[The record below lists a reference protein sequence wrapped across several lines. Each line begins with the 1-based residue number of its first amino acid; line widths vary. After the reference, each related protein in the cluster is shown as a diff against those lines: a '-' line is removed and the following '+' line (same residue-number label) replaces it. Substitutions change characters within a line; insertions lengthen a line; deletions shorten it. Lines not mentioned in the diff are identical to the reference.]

1 MNMAY
6 KMNKS
11 WERERSSI
19 HSPEGVDELKRNVK
33 WGLLRLYTGMAESM
47 WKWTFPEGF
56 EEMQDMSW
64 GTAPEYFMFNNG
76 QAVWFKDDITE
87 QFHILPFCTTSR
99 GINIYGKPVEWS
111 PVPVGWDD
119 IKGTDNPAIQRIH
132 DMKLNST
139 NSVIMRNDLYGESDR
154 GYVESMVNEMVD
166 NTLTLN
172 QLQLIAKCPF
182 VFNVT
187 EDNVLSAKNYF
198 LMLAE
203 NRPIIFT
210 NALGDKTIPS
220 VEVTN
225 VPIDVALFDLFDRW
239 ECQLLTY
246 LGIPCVPITKRAQ
259 QTVSEVQSNDSKLYI
274 RRQEKLNQ
282 RQRACDKLKDI
293 FGVDVTVESVID
305 SLADEQMTF
314 DVVEED
320 SGGIEHE

>member
-1 MNMAY
+1 MAY

-11 WERERSSI
+11 WEKERSEI
-19 HSPEGVDELKRNVK
+19 HSPEGVDELKKNVK
-33 WGLLRLYTGMAESM
+33 WGLLRLYTGIAESM
-47 WKWTFPEGF
+47 WSYDFPEGF
-56 EEMQDMSW
+56 EEMQEMSW

-76 QAVWFKDDITE
+76 QAVWFFDDGS
-87 QFHILPFCTTSR
+87 QQYHILPFCTTSK

-111 PVPVGWDD
+111 PVPVGW
-119 IKGTDNPAIQRIH
+119 TDSAIGNNPAVEHIRNL
-132 DMKLNST
+132 KLNST
-139 NSVIMRNDLYGESDR
+139 NSVIMRNDLHGEGDR
-154 GYVESMVNEMVD
+154 AYVESMVNEMVD

-203 NRPIIFT
+203 NRPVIFT

-220 VEVTN
+220 VEPTN

-239 ECQLLTY
+239 ESQLLTY
-246 LGIPCVPITKRAQ
+246 LGVPNVAITKRAQ

-274 RRQEKLNQ
+274 RRQEKLKQ
-282 RQRACDKLKDI
+282 RQMAMDRLKEV
-293 FGVDVTVESVID
+293 FGVTVTVHSMID
-305 SLADEQMTF
+305 ELADEAMT
-314 DVVEED
+314 EEKAQED
-320 SGGIEHE
+320 AQGDEHE

>member
-1 MNMAY
+1 MAY

-11 WERERSSI
+11 WEKERSEI
-19 HSPEGVDELKRNVK
+19 HSPEGVDELKKNVK
-33 WGLLRLYTGMAESM
+33 WGLLRLYTGIAESM
-47 WKWTFPEGF
+47 WSYDFPEGF
-56 EEMQDMSW
+56 EQMQDMSW

-76 QAVWFKDDITE
+76 QAVWFFDDAT
-87 QFHILPFCTTSR
+87 QQYHILPFSTTSK

-119 IKGTDNPAIQRIH
+119 IKGTDNPAVVRIH

-139 NSVIMRNDLYGESDR
+139 NSVIMRNDLHGEGDR
-154 GYVESMVNEMVD
+154 AYVESMVNEMVD

-203 NRPIIFT
+203 NRPVIFT

-220 VEVTN
+220 VEPTN

-239 ECQLLTY
+239 ESQLLTY
-246 LGIPCVPITKRAQ
+246 LGVPNVAITKRAQ

-274 RRQEKLNQ
+274 RRQEKLKQ
-282 RQRACDKLKDI
+282 RQMACDRLKEV
-293 FGVDVTVESVID
+293 FGVTVTVHSLID
-305 SLADEQMTF
+305 ELADEAMTEEKA
-314 DVVEED
+314 EED
-320 SGGIEHE
+320 AQGDEHE